1 MIGMVAYLSYLL
13 GDYTGLSGIVCLF
26 CCSVTMSHYAL
37 HNISKQQRAGTM
49 SAFETLSFLSEGAIF
64 VYVGLDALDP
74 GKWKVQVSSLSVMPL
89 AGKKC
94 SPCSGSKYYHF
105 VLAPCST
112 MAASEQKCRTILS
125 CCPLLL

>member
-1 MIGMVAYLSYLL
+1 MQTVGVIGMVAYLSYLI

-74 GKWKVQVSSLSVMPL
+74 GKWKVGVFPILCP
-89 AGKKC
+89 A
-94 SPCSGSKYYHF
+94 SGQDGLPS
-105 VLAPCST
+105 
-112 MAASEQKCRTILS
+112 RR
-125 CCPLLL
+125 